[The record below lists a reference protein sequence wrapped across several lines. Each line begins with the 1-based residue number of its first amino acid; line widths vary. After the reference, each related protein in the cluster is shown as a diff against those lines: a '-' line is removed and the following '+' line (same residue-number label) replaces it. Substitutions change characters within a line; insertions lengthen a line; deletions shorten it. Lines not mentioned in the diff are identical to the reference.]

1 MMSLKKIGTFA
12 AGLALLLTAFVGQA
26 QASEIDLN
34 IPMLDV
40 DYNIFG
46 YALTGSQILFYGL
59 GICLLGF
66 LFGLYEFIKIKK
78 LPAHKSMLDVSNLI
92 YSTCKFWVPSVWLGL
107 VCESILM
114 PTLVPLLTLLKVK
127 LIPL

>member
-1 MMSLKKIGTFA
+1 MLSLKKIGAFA
-12 AGLALLLTAFVGQA
+12 ASIALLLTAFAGSA

-40 DYNIFG
+40 DYQIFG
-46 YALTGSQILFYGL
+46 YAITGSQILFYGL

-92 YSTCKFWVPSVWLGL
+92 YSTCKTYMKQQAKLL
-107 VCESILM
+107 VVLEIFIVSI
-114 PTLVPLLTLLKVK
+114 PV
-127 LIPL
+127 